1 MAWTSEGRLVGR
13 KKKIRLIVWVI
24 WQGQRGF
31 VLKGGPPAWNN
42 SFCQLSLEAGRVFK
56 AKLGPRLQFSWGKSP
71 KLFLSGI
78 QCYRFNLRPQMPR
91 QKCPCGV
98 NIISRS
104 QWLAAKL
111 VISCCHDS
119 ESITPPMTSEVA
131 GGNRTL
137 RRPSIKLFNVVCN
150 SAEPAVLSVKQNLQ
164 VYLYGG
170 VLES

>member
-56 AKLGPRLQFSWGKSP
+56 AKLGPRLQFTWGKSP

-78 QCYRFNLRPQMPR
+78 QCYRFNLRPPNAKTEVPMWCEYHFQVPVADS
-91 QKCPCGV
+91 QTS
-98 NIISRS
+98 NILLPW
-104 QWLAAKL
+104 QWKY
-111 VISCCHDS
+111 H
-119 ESITPPMTSEVA
+119 TSKVA